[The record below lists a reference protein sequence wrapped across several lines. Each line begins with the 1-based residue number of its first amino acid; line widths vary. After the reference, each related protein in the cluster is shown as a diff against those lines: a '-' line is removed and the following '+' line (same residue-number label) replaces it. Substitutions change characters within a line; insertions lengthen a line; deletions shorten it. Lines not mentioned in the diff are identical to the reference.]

1 MKFLWKGIM
10 AVVLTVC
17 IVNCQNEDY
26 LQDGG
31 KHNPYYNG
39 TVLEYLN
46 QHPDKHYFSELTD
59 LIHYAGLDS
68 VLQNE
73 EITFFA
79 PTDFSIEKS
88 MDYLNEQLYWRRG
101 EDSIKDLHQ
110 IQPEVWKEYLSM
122 YIIPG
127 KYCLK
132 DIPQLDTAAV
142 SAYPGGAY
150 YSMAKVPMNM
160 GVVYYDAASV
170 KYAGARQI
178 LYSYVYDFT
187 TMDMVNAY
195 VSSCDIQPYNGVVHV
210 IRFTDHYFGFDRDR
224 FLESVVNAGVLPLE
238 QVRRVSDEAIQG
250 KKEGGL

>member
-1 MKFLWKGIM
+1 
-10 AVVLTVC
+10 
-17 IVNCQNEDY
+17 
-26 LQDGG
+26 
-31 KHNPYYNG
+31 
-39 TVLEYLN
+39 
-46 QHPDKHYFSELTD
+46 
-59 LIHYAGLDS
+59 
-68 VLQNE
+68 
-73 EITFFA
+73 
-79 PTDFSIEKS
+79 
-88 MDYLNEQLYWRRG
+88 
-101 EDSIKDLHQ
+101 
-110 IQPEVWKEYLSM
+110 M

>member
-1 MKFLWKGIM
+1 M
-10 AVVLTVC
+10 
-17 IVNCQNEDY
+17 
-26 LQDGG
+26 
-31 KHNPYYNG
+31 
-39 TVLEYLN
+39 LN
-46 QHPDKHYFSELTD
+46 YSVAELR
-59 LIHYAGLDS
+59 
-68 VLQNE
+68 
-73 EITFFA
+73 ITFFA

>member
-1 MKFLWKGIM
+1 MKHIWKGIL
-10 AVVLTVC
+10 AVIGAVLM
-17 IVNCQNEDY
+17 INCQNEDY

-31 KHNPYYNG
+31 THNPYYSG
-39 TVLEYLN
+39 TVLDYIT

-59 LIHYAGLDS
+59 IVHYAGLDS

-79 PTDFSIEKS
+79 PTDWSIDMS
-88 MDYLNEQLYWRRG
+88 VDYLNYQLYWRLG
-101 EDSIKDLHQ
+101 QDSIKDLHQ
-110 IQPEVWKEYLSM
+110 IRPEVWKEYLSM
-122 YIIPG
+122 YIVPG

-132 DIPQLDTAAV
+132 DIPQLDTASV

-150 YSMAKVPMNM
+150 YSLAKVPMNM
-160 GVVYYDAASV
+160 GVVYYDAGNV

-195 VSSCDIQPYNGVVHV
+195 VSSCDIQPDNGVVHV
-210 IRFTDHYFGFDRDR
+210 IRFIDHYFGFDRDR
-224 FLESVVNAGVLPLE
+224 LLESVVNAGILPLD
-238 QVRRVSDEAIQG
+238 QIRRDSTETIQD
-250 KKEGGL
+250 KKEG

>member
-1 MKFLWKGIM
+1 
-10 AVVLTVC
+10 
-17 IVNCQNEDY
+17 
-26 LQDGG
+26 
-31 KHNPYYNG
+31 
-39 TVLEYLN
+39 
-46 QHPDKHYFSELTD
+46 
-59 LIHYAGLDS
+59 
-68 VLQNE
+68 
-73 EITFFA
+73 
-79 PTDFSIEKS
+79 
-88 MDYLNEQLYWRRG
+88 
-101 EDSIKDLHQ
+101 
-110 IQPEVWKEYLSM
+110 
-122 YIIPG
+122 
-127 KYCLK
+127 
-132 DIPQLDTAAV
+132 
-142 SAYPGGAY
+142 
-150 YSMAKVPMNM
+150 MAKVPMNM

>member
-1 MKFLWKGIM
+1 MKYLWKGIM

-127 KYCLK
+127 NRQRRFLA
-132 DIPQLDTAAV
+132 D
-142 SAYPGGAY
+142 S
-150 YSMAKVPMNM
+150 
-160 GVVYYDAASV
+160 
-170 KYAGARQI
+170 RQI
-178 LYSYVYDFT
+178 LPERH
-187 TMDMVNAY
+187 
-195 VSSCDIQPYNGVVHV
+195 SSVGYRCR
-210 IRFTDHYFGFDRDR
+210 IRLSGRSLLLYGQGADEHGC
-224 FLESVVNAGVLPLE
+224 GVL
-238 QVRRVSDEAIQG
+238 
-250 KKEGGL
+250 